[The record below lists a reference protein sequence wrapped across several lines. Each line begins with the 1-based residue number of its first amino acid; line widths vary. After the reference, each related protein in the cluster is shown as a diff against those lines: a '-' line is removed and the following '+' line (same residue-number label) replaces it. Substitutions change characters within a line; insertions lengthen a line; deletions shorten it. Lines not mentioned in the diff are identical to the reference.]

1 MNAAVVGL
9 AALLLGVPLALPI
22 AIVTL
27 VTSYVPF
34 FGAFVSGAFAV
45 LITLGAEGPA
55 TALAILAIVLITNN
69 TLQNLL
75 EPVAFGKTLRL
86 HPLVV
91 MLVTTAGTLLFGVL
105 GATLAAPATAVTL
118 RTVHLLA
125 ETGLFSTAPTP
136 PAAEAIDVP
145 SPQEARDSLGSLG
158 VEHGTRPERA

>member
-1 MNAAVVGL
+1 M
-9 AALLLGVPLALPI
+9 
-22 AIVTL
+22 
-27 VTSYVPF
+27 
-34 FGAFVSGAFAV
+34 
-45 LITLGAEGPA
+45 
-55 TALAILAIVLITNN
+55 
-69 TLQNLL
+69 QNLL

-86 HPLVV
+86 PLVV

-118 RTVHLLA
+118 RNLHLLA

-158 VEHGTRPERA
+158 AEHAGSDMPAVSSFTGDALRLIGCNGAVEGPHMTGIGYDRPRITTQPPDLGQRWRVNTPKAAVGAAVSRTV